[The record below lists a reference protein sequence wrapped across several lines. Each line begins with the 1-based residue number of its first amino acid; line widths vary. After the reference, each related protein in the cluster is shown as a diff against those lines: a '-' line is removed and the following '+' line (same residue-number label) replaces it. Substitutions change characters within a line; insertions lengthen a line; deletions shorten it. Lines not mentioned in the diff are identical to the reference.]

1 IYGPNTEDAVRR
13 YQVMNGLTVDGIAG
27 PETLS
32 SLGILGEDDGGSTG
46 QNGILRHGDSGEA
59 VKMLQ
64 QALVDNNFY
73 PDISAPN
80 NGVDGIYGPNTEDA
94 VRRYQIMNGL
104 TVDGIA
110 GPETLSSLGISGA
123 GSGSVR
129 DSGGYGDT
137 LRPGDRGDAVRSL
150 QQALV
155 DNNFYPNIDA
165 PNNGV
170 DG

>member
-1 IYGPNTEDAVRR
+1 MAITNS
-13 YQVMNGLTVDGIAG
+13 TV
-27 PETLS
+27 
-32 SLGILGEDDGGSTG
+32 
-46 QNGILRHGDSGEA
+46 LRNGDSGEDVFA
-59 VKMLQ
+59 LQ
-64 QALVDNNFY
+64 QVLVENNFY
-73 PDISAPN
+73 PNIDASN

-110 GPETLSSLGISGA
+110 GPETLSSLGIVD
-123 GSGSVR
+123 GS
-129 DSGGYGDT
+129 SGGT
-137 LRPGDRGDAVRSL
+137 SESTVLRPGHSGESVSVL

-155 DNNFYPNIDA
+155 DNNFYPDIDA